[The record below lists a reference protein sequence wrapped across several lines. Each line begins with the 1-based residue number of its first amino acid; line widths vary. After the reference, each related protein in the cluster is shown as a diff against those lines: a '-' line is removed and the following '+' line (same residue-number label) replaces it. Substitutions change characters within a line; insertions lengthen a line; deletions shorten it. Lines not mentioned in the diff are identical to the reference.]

1 MTANRLHA
9 FKRGLWPILFLT
21 LLVFASQPGAASGA
35 FTLADEKKLGKEFYD
50 KLNQNGVIVQDERI
64 GLYIRNLGSE
74 ILANSQP
81 APFDFTFS
89 VIDSSAVNAFATPGG
104 YIYVNRG
111 LVNLVKTESEL
122 AGVLAH
128 EIAHVNRRH
137 IAELI
142 ARSKKISIATLAA
155 ILASAFLGGGG
166 ELSAAAVGFSMAT
179 ATHLNLK
186 YSREH
191 EEEADRL
198 GMAYLAGA
206 GYNPRSML
214 DFLKSMRRYEF
225 YSSNIPSYFLTHPGT
240 DERIR
245 YLDGLL
251 LTTYRHEGLEDRHGQ
266 LKRVKSALA
275 ARGRISDSLIRQYR
289 DDVKEHPRDVDALFG
304 LALLLDRAGQTN
316 EALASFRQALTL
328 APADQEIRL
337 QMGRTLLKAG
347 QIESSIALLR
357 TAHEQNP
364 ADPSALESLA
374 EAYDTQGSFAEAL
387 SLYRELSR
395 LQPANA
401 DVLHRMAMN
410 CGRLGQHGESHL
422 LFGRYFKSKNRVDS
436 AEYHYRQALRYYP
449 PESDRG
455 REIQREL
462 ESLKAL

>member
-1 MTANRLHA
+1 MTAKRLHTRR
-9 FKRGLWPILFLT
+9 RGLWPILFLT
-21 LLVFASQPGAASGA
+21 LLVSASLPSAASGA
-35 FTLADEKKLGKEFYD
+35 FTLADERKLGKEFYD

-64 GLYIRNLGSE
+64 ALYVRNLGAD
-74 ILANSQP
+74 ILAHSHP

-142 ARSKKISIATLAA
+142 ARSKKISIASLAA

-166 ELSAAAVGFSMAT
+166 ELSAAAVGFSMAA

-206 GYNPRSML
+206 GYNPQSML

-251 LTTYRHEGLEDRHGQ
+251 LTTYRHEGREDRHGQ
-266 LKRVKSALA
+266 LKRVKSTLA
-275 ARGRISDSLIRQYR
+275 ARGRVSDSLLRQYR
-289 DDVKEHPRDVDALFG
+289 EDVREHPRDVDALFG
-304 LALLLDRAGQTN
+304 LALLLDRSGQTN
-316 EALASFRQALTL
+316 EALSCFRQSLAL
-328 APADQEIRL
+328 APNDQEIRL

-357 TAHEQNP
+357 TAYEQNP
-364 ADPSALESLA
+364 ADASVLESLA
-374 EAYDTQGSFAEAL
+374 EAYDTRGSFSEAL

-395 LQPANA
+395 LQPANV

-422 LFGRYFKSKNRVDS
+422 LFGRYFKNKNRVDS

-455 REIQREL
+455 REIQSEL
-462 ESLKAL
+462 ESLKTL